1 VTVKTSLYVAGP
13 MRGYERFNFD
23 AFEEATTYL
32 RSVGFTIVSPAEMD
46 LDMGLD
52 PDIAN
57 TDDEAGFD
65 IADAMR
71 RDFDTIVNKVDGI
84 ILLPGWETSSGARA
98 ERFVAETCG
107 KRVFAYDPDGD
118 HNARINPA
126 PEWNCDPRKPDF
138 FDRMRVESLDDAIKA
153 IEEEGFVVIRDVSS
167 AEVQENA
174 ARLSAAKFAER
185 NESFNLEQQRALA
198 TVPAIPRRDTDAT
211 TGYVKRVT
219 SDSPSAAEADT
230 TNPKDLLG
238 VKKPQLHLVPRSLII
253 RVAQAM
259 ADGARKYGPFN
270 WRTKGVRASI
280 YVDAAER
287 HLGQWF
293 DGEECAKDSG
303 VPHLAHAAACIGI
316 LIDAEAT
323 GNLVDDRPTPGAAS
337 KLIEELTAS

>member
-1 VTVKTSLYVAGP
+1 MPTKEE
-13 MRGYERFNFD
+13 MREPLE
-23 AFEEATTYL
+23 AF
-32 RSVGFTIVSPAEMD
+32 
-46 LDMGLD
+46 
-52 PDIAN
+52 PD
-57 TDDEAGFD
+57 D
-65 IADAMR
+65 
-71 RDFDTIVNKVDGI
+71 
-84 ILLPGWETSSGARA
+84 
-98 ERFVAETCG
+98 
-107 KRVFAYDPDGD
+107 
-118 HNARINPA
+118 
-126 PEWNCDPRKPDF
+126 
-138 FDRMRVESLDDAIKA
+138 
-153 IEEEGFVVIRDVSS
+153 
-167 AEVQENA
+167 
-174 ARLSAAKFAER
+174 
-185 NESFNLEQQRALA
+185 
-198 TVPAIPRRDTDAT
+198 
-211 TGYVKRVT
+211 
-219 SDSPSAAEADT
+219 